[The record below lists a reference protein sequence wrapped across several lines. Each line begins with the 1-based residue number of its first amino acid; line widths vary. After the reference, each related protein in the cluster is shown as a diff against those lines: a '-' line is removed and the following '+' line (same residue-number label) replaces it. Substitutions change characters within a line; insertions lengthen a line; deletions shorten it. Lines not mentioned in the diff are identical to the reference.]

1 MDLSFMADKRDWT
14 LMLAE
19 FVVDLLGLDEDEGLE
34 LIKGCEEA
42 VQEGDQWYL
51 PLWRMEELLRVYQPF
66 QYICG

>member
-14 LMLAE
+14 LLPAE
-19 FVVDLLGLDEDEGLE
+19 FVVDLLEVDEDEGLE